1 MNKTNIVLTG
11 VPRSGTTLTCHL
23 LNKLPD
29 SVALHEPMTYGRFD
43 PDDQEAILD
52 GIEQFY
58 RRMRRM
64 IRKEGVA
71 FSKEMEPQITDK
83 AHDLTSEAERRSRA
97 VGNRRQ
103 KRREQKVAIDKD
115 LERNFYLVIK
125 QPAMFTALL
134 PSLVRRY
141 TCYATIRNPLA
152 VLASWNTINRHTR
165 DGHAPG
171 AERYD
176 KDLRRALDSIED
188 RTERQ
193 LCLLSWFFQR
203 YRTTLP
209 EDHVIRY
216 EEVVASGGA
225 ALSTI
230 TSAAEALDEPLPSRN
245 LSPIYDREEMLELG
259 KRLLDS
265 DGAYWYFYP
274 RESVEELLE
283 GFD

>member
-1 MNKTNIVLTG
+1 M
-11 VPRSGTTLTCHL
+11 TCHL
-23 LNKLPD
+23 LNRLPD
-29 SVALHEPMTYGRFD
+29 TVALHEPMTYGRFA

-71 FSKEMEPQITDK
+71 FSKEMERQITDK
-83 AHDLTSEAERRSRA
+83 AHDLTSEAERHSRA
-97 VGNRRQ
+97 IGNRKQ
-103 KRREQKVAIDKD
+103 KRRDQKVTIDKE
-115 LERNFYLVIK
+115 LEHNFSLVIK

-134 PSLVRRY
+134 PSLVRRFS
-141 TCYATIRNPLA
+141 CYATIRNPLA

-176 KDLRRALDSIED
+176 EELRRVLDSIED

-193 LCLLSWFFQR
+193 LRLLSWFFQR
-203 YRTTLP
+203 YRSTLP
-209 EDHVIRY
+209 EERVIRY

-225 ALSTI
+225 ALSTMI
-230 TSAAEALDEPLPSRN
+230 PAAETLDEPLPSRN
-245 LSPIYDREEMLELG
+245 LSPIYDRDEMLELG
-259 KRLLDS
+259 ERLLDS
-265 DGAYWYFYP
+265 DGAYWHFYP
-274 RESVEELLE
+274 RASVEELLE
-283 GFD
+283 GLD